1 MKTKTKVKVRK
12 GWGDLKPVTKIKESN
27 KRYNRKKLPKR
38 ANWMDL
44 E

>member
-1 MKTKTKVKVRK
+1 MKIKTKVKVRK
-12 GWGDLKPVTKIKESN
+12 GWGDLKPVTKIKDN
-27 KRYNRKKLPKR
+27 GKRYNRKKLTRR